1 MKILMLVNWKIE
13 YCISPPADKQPP
25 DFYAKDSDYWFYRY
39 FQGEHVVD
47 VIDILSFGALE
58 NFEKNVLHF
67 YIHQG
72 LKAIRKLNDYDLVVS
87 HGMPS
92 AVIVA
97 LWQHLF
103 KKKVKHIVFDI
114 GCFNSAAESGSI
126 IKIMQYVSKSIDG
139 IIYHTKCQKEYYE
152 KYYPWLVEKSEFIR
166 FGTDLEFFDS
176 GSLKKSNDYGKYIV
190 CIGASRRDW
199 DTLIKAY
206 KLLDTDLELRIIGH
220 TDEKYNGIKGVKQIP
235 FIPVTDMINQIYNAK
250 LCVLPL
256 KSYNY
261 SYGQMT
267 FLQQMALGKC
277 VIVAKVPSLEGY
289 AEDGKTAVFYE
300 PENIDSCANAIKKVL
315 DNPEFEKSI
324 IKNAKF
330 YLNNSCNEK
339 VMAKEIESFYNK
351 ILNKDRK

>member
-1 MKILMLVNWKIE
+1 MLVNWKIE

-47 VIDILSFGALE
+47 VIDISSFGALE

-97 LWQHLF
+97 LWRRYH
-103 KKKVKHIVFDI
+103 KTKAKHIVFDI
-114 GCFNSAAESGSI
+114 GCFNSAAESGTAM
-126 IKIMQYVSKSIDG
+126 KLMQYASKSIDG
-139 IIYHTKCQKEYYE
+139 IIYHTKCQYGYY
-152 KYYPWLVEKSEFIR
+152 KRHYSWLCKKSQFIR
-166 FGTDLEFFDS
+166 FGTDLDFFNPSD
-176 GSLKKSNDYGKYIV
+176 LTQRYDNNNYIV
-190 CIGASRRDW
+190 CVGAVKRDW
-199 DTLIKAY
+199 DTIVSAY
-206 KLLDTDLELRIIGH
+206 KKLNTSLKLKLVGNVDD
-220 TDEKYNGIKGVKQIP
+220 KYNNINGVEQIS
-235 FIPVTDMINQIYNAK
+235 PVPVREMIDIIYNSK

-277 VIVAKVPSLEGY
+277 VIAAKVPSLEGY